1 MATKLE
7 NTLIESAHFTN
18 FVDRIPGIDHCCK
31 TTINHLLALGL
42 IQVSTAFEHAIAET
56 SGLEVISVDHA
67 DLSDGSDGKLAT
79 VRTCGYGQRYSAN
92 ISNVHG
98 KTGSLRVQVYERKQ
112 NQFFYFTIPAHAYS
126 HVRKTS
132 NIDIPFELDGTPRRI
147 PIRTPMVNWW
157 DYEVSNFDEMA
168 SN

>member
-7 NTLIESAHFTN
+7 NTVLESAHFMN
-18 FVDRIPGIDHCCK
+18 FVDRIPGIEHCCRN
-31 TTINHLLALGL
+31 TVQHLLALGL

-79 VRTCGYGQRYSAN
+79 VRTSGYGQRYSAN
-92 ISNVHG
+92 VSNVHG
-98 KTGSLRVQVYERKQ
+98 KTGTLRVQVYERKLDV
-112 NQFFYFTIPAHAYS
+112 FYYFAIPAWAYS

-132 NIDIPFELDGTPRRI
+132 NIEIPFELDGTPRRV
-147 PIRTPMVNWW
+147 PLRTPMVNWW
-157 DYEVSNFDEMA
+157 DFELSGFDEMA
-168 SN
+168 TN